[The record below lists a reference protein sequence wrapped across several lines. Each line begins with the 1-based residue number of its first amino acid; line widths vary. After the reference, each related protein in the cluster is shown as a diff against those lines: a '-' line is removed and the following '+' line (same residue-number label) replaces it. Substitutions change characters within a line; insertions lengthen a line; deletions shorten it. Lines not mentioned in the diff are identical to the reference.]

1 MGSMQTSKD
10 LKTIIIGGLVFI
22 VLGAA
27 LLAAGQAQAADS
39 PDYRISPEDVLDVSV
54 WREPDLQRQ
63 VTVRPD
69 GGVSLPLIGDVA
81 VAGSTVSEA
90 EAKIRARLMDYI
102 PEAVVT
108 VSVVQLRGLRIY
120 VTGEVKN
127 PGQFEVG
134 RYIDVLQAIT
144 LAGGFTPFAKQRNV
158 QIIRRDGAQE
168 TVYKFNYKEL
178 QRGRNLAQNIQL
190 KADDVVLVP

>member
-108 VSVVQLRGLRIY
+108 VSVGQRRGLRIY
-120 VTGEVKN
+120 VTGQVNN

>member
-120 VTGEVKN
+120 VTGQVKN
-127 PGQFEVG
+127 PGQFQVG

-158 QIIRRDGAQE
+158 QIIRRDGARE

>member
-1 MGSMQTSKD
+1 MQTSKD

-120 VTGEVKN
+120 VTGQVKN

>member
-120 VTGEVKN
+120 VTGQVKN